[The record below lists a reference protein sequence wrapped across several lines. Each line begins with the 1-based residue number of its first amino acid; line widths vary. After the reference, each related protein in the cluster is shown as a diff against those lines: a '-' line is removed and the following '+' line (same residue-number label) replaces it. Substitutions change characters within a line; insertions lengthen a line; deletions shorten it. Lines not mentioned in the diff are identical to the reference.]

1 MEEQQL
7 TEKEAMHNKIFDKIE
22 EIYQRKS
29 KDGKPTGKNFVTHLI
44 RAYMPVNKIHK
55 LWDSKDKKLK
65 CAITGHGLC
74 TIDDAF
80 KALNSEGMD
89 AKLMEHLKATFNGF
103 EQEHPLKKELKGRV
117 LAYSGKD
124 TDTAMCL
131 DAVQAFIDWVQT
143 KILAGDKHIHWVI
156 SDMRRKETI
165 NQVRQKLPDAA
176 DQAKIDK
183 LEKISKKPQR
193 ATMALGDLAALKE
206 LQEKLKQQESENVNN
221 NSK

>member
-1 MEEQQL
+1 MEEKQL
-7 TEKEAMHNKIFDKIE
+7 TAQEATHNKIFDKIE

-29 KDGKPTGKNFVTHLI
+29 KDGKSTGKNFITHLI
-44 RAYMPVNKIHK
+44 RAYLPVNKIHK
-55 LWDSKDKKLK
+55 LWDSKNKKIK

-89 AKLMEHLKATFNGF
+89 EKLMQYLKSSFNGF

-124 TDTAMCL
+124 TDTALCL
-131 DAVQAFIDWVQT
+131 DAVQAFVDWVQT
-143 KILAGDKHIHWVI
+143 KMLQGDKHINWVV
-156 SDMRRKETI
+156 SDMRRKEMVSE
-165 NQVRQKLPDAA
+165 VRKKLPNAE

-183 LEKISKKPQR
+183 LEKISKHPKR
-193 ATMALGDLAALKE
+193 ATTSLGDLAALKE
-206 LQEKLKQQESENVNN
+206 LQEKLKLQEDGAND
-221 NSK
+221 NSGK